1 MRALTIHGA
10 ACCMRICDSAWL
22 QCCSAAALGALAA
35 VDNVKSLFWF
45 SAKTFVRHITCVKQK
60 ISLEQGIIISG
71 GLLSHLLIIIV
82 TFFSPYSPALRC
94 GLYSVQCTALYS
106 GGRCSGGDTGSCP
119 VSSGLTVRH
128 GGHGAVTQIHR
139 DIVTRHTSHVT
150 RHTSGG

>member
-1 MRALTIHGA
+1 
-10 ACCMRICDSAWL
+10 MRICDSAGL

-60 ISLEQGIIISG
+60 KSLEQGIIISR

-94 GLYSVQCTALYS
+94 GLYSTVYSVQQCTVAGGAAAETRAPAQSVAALLS
-106 GGRCSGGDTGSCP
+106 DT
-119 VSSGLTVRH
+119 
-128 GGHGAVTQIHR
+128 AVTEPSRRYTETALH
-139 DIVTRHTSHVT
+139 VTRHTSHVT